1 MGRNQKKAVKVILF
15 KGHEI
20 IKNAASFNRNEAV
33 EKMIAQ
39 SFDYCVVSPSLPF
52 KSLKPLIIRKFVLQ
66 FSVLFCLFRIFSIT
80 RDKTFR
86 YVFFLRSINPFVALV
101 SWCICRISGV
111 KMAIERNE
119 FPSVCISGGAI
130 NKWAYNTF
138 ILPWHYRLFDLL
150 FLMTGELQRFFS
162 GHVRKGTLIFNL
174 PMTVDFERFKNPGNI
189 MQGKYI
195 FYAGSLSEQKDGVES
210 LIMAFSRFAKSN
222 QDYKLFIA
230 GSTKDGSGEKRL
242 QNMINSLSLDNHIR
256 LLGSV
261 SRDEIPAYISSS
273 SILVLP
279 RPDSL
284 QARGG
289 FPTKL
294 GEYLAS
300 GKPVIVTRVG
310 EIPAKLNEDQVFFI
324 SAEHIVEELT
334 EKIIYIAQYYD
345 NALETGKRGKA
356 AAYDKFSLESNKG
369 IIENAINALFNN
381 KTTDIH

>member
-1 MGRNQKKAVKVILF
+1 
-15 KGHEI
+15 
-20 IKNAASFNRNEAV
+20 
-33 EKMIAQ
+33 
-39 SFDYCVVSPSLPF
+39 
-52 KSLKPLIIRKFVLQ
+52 
-66 FSVLFCLFRIFSIT
+66 
-80 RDKTFR
+80 
-86 YVFFLRSINPFVALV
+86 
-101 SWCICRISGV
+101 
-111 KMAIERNE
+111 
-119 FPSVCISGGAI
+119 
-130 NKWAYNTF
+130 
-138 ILPWHYRLFDLL
+138 
-150 FLMTGELQRFFS
+150 
-162 GHVRKGTLIFNL
+162 
-174 PMTVDFERFKNPGNI
+174 MTVDFERFKNPGNI